1 MTPVLAWVALYLVT
15 DKCLESV
22 QASKR
27 KSCGLR
33 HKCYRPSTA
42 KFSWSLLSRG
52 PLAANLFLSLCFPL
66 PVFQVSP
73 LPFQPAAV
81 EPTGGPGE
89 LRGSRAQAL
98 ADPSHLYGQ
107 PSRSRCLQH
116 TSWWPEEAQGLLV
129 RTSELSSPPIALPP
143 LAFCESPPLPPHSY
157 GVLSTRSQSKQ
168 AGAEQSLSLCVDA
181 DIPSP
186 LPAISKP
193 QTRFPR

>member
-1 MTPVLAWVALYLVT
+1 MQPTSSYLFVFLCQFFRSALFPSSLQRW
-15 DKCLESV
+15 SQ
-22 QASKR
+22 QA
-27 KSCGLR
+27 
-33 HKCYRPSTA
+33 
-42 KFSWSLLSRG
+42 
-52 PLAANLFLSLCFPL
+52 
-66 PVFQVSP
+66 
-73 LPFQPAAV
+73 
-81 EPTGGPGE
+81 GPGE

-129 RTSELSSPPIALPP
+129 RTSELSSSPTALPP

-157 GVLSTRSQSKQ
+157 GVFSTRSQSKQ

-193 QTRFPR
+193 QTRFPH